1 MADEIIKE
9 LWKIKD
15 DIAKEYG
22 CDLKA
27 FVSILRAKK
36 QEDDQQPKDE
46 TLRFTQGD
54 RGRRT
59 QDNHS
64 GGERL
69 AELG

>member
-15 DIAKEYG
+15 DIAEEYG

-36 QEDDQQPKDE
+36 QEDDQPVDDHGYKKGTTKQEDQAHFQ
-46 TLRFTQGD
+46 R
-54 RGRRT
+54 
-59 QDNHS
+59 
-64 GGERL
+64 
-69 AELG
+69 

>member
-36 QEDDQQPKDE
+36 REDDQPVVDHGHKKGTTKQEDQ
-46 TLRFTQGD
+46 THFQR
-54 RGRRT
+54 
-59 QDNHS
+59 
-64 GGERL
+64 
-69 AELG
+69 

>member
-36 QEDDQQPKDE
+36 QEDGRPVGDHGYKNGI
-46 TLRFTQGD
+46 TKQGD
-54 RGRRT
+54 
-59 QDNHS
+59 QAHFQK
-64 GGERL
+64 
-69 AELG
+69 

>member
-15 DIAKEYG
+15 DIANEYG

-36 QEDDQQPKDE
+36 QEDDQPVVDVE
-46 TLRFTQGD
+46 ESGTLVQKVQ
-54 RGRRT
+54 RT
-59 QDNHS
+59 T
-64 GGERL
+64 
-69 AELG
+69 